1 MAHFSVKQRRPFE
14 NRFGP
19 SLRHR
24 RQTAS
29 RCLANFYS
37 PFEKICKLSQSPD
50 SVRRRWH
57 RHSRLC
63 TILCAPAKSGGAANS
78 HAAALRGPAAI
89 VWNRRNVANQH
100 NVQPRGGQ
108 GADGGFPSGTR
119 ALYTNFH
126 ALHAILIARHAR
138 GGQRSLLRGVRRA
151 LARAFEADRSSRG
164 PAHGAAVQVGDRD
177 LRVVERR
184 SHVHEAVRD
193 HATFALLLEFL
204 LALCRRLRRR
214 RTFRRGSRAFWFFC
228 HDALRSFDCQI
239 LNLSKER
246 HSIPCPPQPI
256 SLALL

>member
-1 MAHFSVKQRRPFE
+1 HT
-14 NRFGP
+14 RFKCDW
-19 SLRHR
+19 SSDVCSSDL
-24 RQTAS
+24 
-29 RCLANFYS
+29 
-37 PFEKICKLSQSPD
+37 
-50 SVRRRWH
+50 
-57 RHSRLC
+57 
-63 TILCAPAKSGGAANS
+63 
-78 HAAALRGPAAI
+78 
-89 VWNRRNVANQH
+89 
-100 NVQPRGGQ
+100 
-108 GADGGFPSGTR
+108 
-119 ALYTNFH
+119 
-126 ALHAILIARHAR
+126 
-138 GGQRSLLRGVRRA
+138 
-151 LARAFEADRSSRG
+151 DRSSRG

-256 SLALL
+256 SLALLADGLLLGGDCAAPRTLSRSRVCMRALSANRQF